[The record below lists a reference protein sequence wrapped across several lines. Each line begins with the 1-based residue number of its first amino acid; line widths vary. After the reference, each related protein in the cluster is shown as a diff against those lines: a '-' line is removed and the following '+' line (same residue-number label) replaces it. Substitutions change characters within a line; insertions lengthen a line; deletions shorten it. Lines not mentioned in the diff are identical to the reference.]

1 MAKISPLM
9 VLPPLIFLAFV
20 GLAGVSMMRD
30 DPDSLPSIFIGRAAP
45 ALPEQRLADLPG
57 LSREDLTTGEIT
69 VINFWA
75 SWCPPCRAEHPYLHE
90 LRERGVRLYGVN
102 FKDQQGQALRYLE
115 DEGNP
120 FLGLGFDP
128 AGRSA
133 IDWGVTAPPET
144 FIIGG
149 DGTVLFK
156 FVGPLVG
163 SDMEQ
168 RFEPEL
174 AKALAATGG
183 A

>member
-9 VLPPLIFLAFV
+9 VIPPLVFLAFV

-30 DPDSLPSIFIGRAAP
+30 DPETLPSIFIGKEAP
-45 ALPEQRLADLPG
+45 ALPEQTLPDIPG
-57 LSREDLTTGEIT
+57 LTRADLTTGKVT

-75 SWCPPCRAEHPYLHE
+75 SWCPPCRAEHPYLLR

-102 FKDQQGQALRYLE
+102 FKDKEGQALSYLE

-128 AGRSA
+128 NGRAA
-133 IDWGVTAPPET
+133 IDWGVTGPPET

-174 AKALAATGG
+174 AKALGQAGES
-183 A
+183 

>member
-1 MAKISPLM
+1 M
-9 VLPPLIFLAFV
+9 
-20 GLAGVSMMRD
+20 
-30 DPDSLPSIFIGRAAP
+30 
-45 ALPEQRLADLPG
+45 
-57 LSREDLTTGEIT
+57 
-69 VINFWA
+69 
-75 SWCPPCRAEHPYLHE
+75 
-90 LRERGVRLYGVN
+90 RLYGVN